1 MATITWSG
9 LSFILGVAAGVFG
22 GHRGRGLGS
31 QLEVGAALHAAFELG
46 NNDLGD
52 LGLLPVRV

>member
-1 MATITWSG
+1 MEWAVLHSW
-9 LSFILGVAAGVFG
+9 

-31 QLEVGAALHAAFELG
+31 QLEVGAALRAAFELG
-46 NNDLGD
+46 NDDLGD